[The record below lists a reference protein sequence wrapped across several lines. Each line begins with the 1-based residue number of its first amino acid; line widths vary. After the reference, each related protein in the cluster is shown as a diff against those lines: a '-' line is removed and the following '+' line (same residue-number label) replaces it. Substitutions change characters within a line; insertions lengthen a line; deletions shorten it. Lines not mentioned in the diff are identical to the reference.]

1 MIGSFP
7 KVSFRMLHRQRFFSF
22 LSFSCKRKNWEFSI
36 EAHNFKFYRGIGF
49 SLFLFHSNRGV
60 LPLMW
65 NVQKYL
71 QGSGDLYVCSK
82 LIHNKTKSCTFDKS
96 SFYFVQEK
104 ALDQPEIS
112 FMKPG
117 KNDHYTKKV
126 NGEKTH
132 VQTSYLL
139 WPLRDVLN
147 MLNESDISVGDSFKE
162 LSFTLF
168 YKFIKARKQ
177 CIFNWKISQ
186 NICLCETCE
195 NAVLLVRS
203 LNQACKELK
212 PCDPHAIVKEYSC
225 NSKKKDCMLSICE
238 ECKSHGLEQNWTTS
252 TKKRWNRRKWWW

>member
-1 MIGSFP
+1 MD
-7 KVSFRMLHRQRFFSF
+7 R
-22 LSFSCKRKNWEFSI
+22 
-36 EAHNFKFYRGIGF
+36 
-49 SLFLFHSNRGV
+49 
-60 LPLMW
+60 
-65 NVQKYL
+65 
-71 QGSGDLYVCSK
+71 
-82 LIHNKTKSCTFDKS
+82 
-96 SFYFVQEK
+96 
-104 ALDQPEIS
+104 PEIS
-112 FMKPG
+112 YMKPG

-212 PCDPHAIVKEYSC
+212 PCDPHAIVKQYSC

-238 ECKSHGLEQNWTTS
+238 ECKSHGLEQN
-252 TKKRWNRRKWWW
+252 